1 LFIDLEGHVS
11 FSVTIR
17 EVGSVSVVE
26 VAGKLTSI
34 ESGALRGSINRLLQE
49 GRKQIVLSL
58 RGLQYLDSSG
68 IGDLAQ
74 AYLSVVKRGGEMK
87 VVGLS
92 ERIEEILKITH
103 LYQVLPEFH
112 DEQAAL
118 QSFPELR
125 NRKSQI
131 ESPDLGNT

>member
-1 LFIDLEGHVS
+1 MS
-11 FSVTIR
+11 FSATIR
-17 EVGSVSVVE
+17 QVGSVSVLKL
-26 VAGKLTSI
+26 AGKLTSI
-34 ESGALRGSINRLLQE
+34 ESGALRTSISRLLQE
-49 GRKQIVLSL
+49 GRRQFVLNL
-58 RGLQYLDSSG
+58 RGLEYLDSSG

-103 LYQVLPEFH
+103 LYQVFPEFR

-118 QSFPELR
+118 QSFPQPKNCE
-125 NRKSQI
+125 SQI
-131 ESPDLGNT
+131 ELRELSND

>member
-1 LFIDLEGHVS
+1 MN
-11 FSVTIR
+11 FSATIR
-17 EVGSVSVVE
+17 RVGSVSIVE
-26 VAGKLTSI
+26 LAGKLTSI
-34 ESGALRGSINRLLQE
+34 ESGALRSSISRLLQE
-49 GRKQIVLSL
+49 GRRQIVLNL

-103 LYQVLPEFH
+103 LYQVFPEFQ

-118 QSFPELR
+118 RSFPPSSGR
-125 NRKSQI
+125 ASQI
-131 ESPDLGNT
+131 DLTELSSD